1 MVLKKDIYELYKGSG
16 PLTKLY
22 LRIKLRI
29 CPFLLMEEFFPT
41 SGKIVD
47 LGCGNGLFSFILKLG
62 SPSREIVGFDLDEK
76 KINVAR
82 AIQKAFTGIQFEV
95 GNIVEMRYPEADVL
109 TLIDVLYL
117 IPFAKQQEILEKCS
131 GVLKTAGWLILKEM
145 DTKPRW
151 KYGWNIFQETLAVK
165 IVGFTLGE
173 KFYFRSREDYSRL
186 LTSLGFQVKAVSLD
200 KGYWYPHILYVCQ
213 KS

>member
-1 MVLKKDIYELYKGSG
+1 MVLKKDINGLYKGSG
-16 PLTKLY
+16 LLTKLY
-22 LRIKLRI
+22 LRTKLRI
-29 CPFLLMEEFFPT
+29 CPFLLMEEFFPKT
-41 SGKIVD
+41 GKMVD

-95 GNIVEMRYPEADVL
+95 RNIVGMRYPEADVL

-117 IPFAKQQEILEKCS
+117 IPFAKQEEILEKCS
-131 GVLKTAGWLILKEM
+131 GTLKAGGWLILKDM

-165 IVGFTLGE
+165 IIGFTLGE
-173 KFYFRSREDYSRL
+173 KFYFRSREDYSNL

-200 KGYWYPHILYVCQ
+200 KGYWYPHILYICQ
-213 KS
+213 KR

>member
-16 PLTKLY
+16 LLTKLY

-29 CPFLLMEEFFPT
+29 CPFLQMEEFFPQ

-76 KINVAR
+76 KIAVAKQT
-82 AIQKAFTGIQFEV
+82 QKAFSNIEFEI
-95 GNIVEMRYPEADVL
+95 GNIVEMGYPEGDVF

-117 IPFAKQQEILEKCS
+117 IPFREQEKILEKCYS
-131 GVLKTAGWLILKEM
+131 TLKKDGLLIIKEM
-145 DTKPRW
+145 DTRPAW
-151 KYGWNIFQETLAVK
+151 KYGWNLFQETWAVK
-165 IVGFTLGE
+165 MVGLTLGE
-173 KFYFRSREDYSRL
+173 KFYFKSKEEYSRI
-186 LTSLGFQVKAVSLD
+186 LTSIGFTVDSVKLD
-200 KGYWYPHILYVCQ
+200 KGYWYPHILYLC
-213 KS
+213 KK